1 MKLLSSK
8 KVSITDSPMV
18 SLDIILVINRMEGQA
33 ITLVINRMEDLAI
46 MLVINR
52 MESLATMLEI
62 SRMEGLATMLEIKK
76 KIISIPTYQISS
88 LTSPSLVVGTQ
99 GSTQDEI
106 TV

>member
-8 KVSITDSPMV
+8 KVSIRDSPMV
-18 SLDIILVINRMEGQA
+18 SLAIILVINRMED
-33 ITLVINRMEDLAI
+33 RAI

-52 MESLATMLEI
+52 MEVLATTLET
-62 SRMEGLATMLEIKK
+62 SRMEGLATTLEIKK
-76 KIISIPTYQISS
+76 KIISILTYQISS

>member
-8 KVSITDSPMV
+8 KVSIRDSPMV
-18 SLDIILVINRMEGQA
+18 SLAIILVINRMEDLV
-33 ITLVINRMEDLAI
+33 ITLVINRMEDLVT

-52 MESLATMLEI
+52 ME
-62 SRMEGLATMLEIKK
+62 GLATTLEIKK

>member
-8 KVSITDSPMV
+8 KVSIRDSPMV
-18 SLDIILVINRMEGQA
+18 SLAIILVINRMEDRA
-33 ITLVINRMEDLAI
+33 IMLVINRMEDLAI
-46 MLVINR
+46 MLVINK
-52 MESLATMLEI
+52 MEDLAIMLET
-62 SRMEGLATMLEIKK
+62 SRMEDLATTGVIKK
-76 KIISIPTYQISS
+76 KIISIPIYQISS